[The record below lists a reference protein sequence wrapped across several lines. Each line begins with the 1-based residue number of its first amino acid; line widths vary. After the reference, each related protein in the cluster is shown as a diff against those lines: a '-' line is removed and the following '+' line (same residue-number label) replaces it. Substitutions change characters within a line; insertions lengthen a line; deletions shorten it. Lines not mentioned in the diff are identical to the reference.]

1 MMMGEVLVDDASS
14 AITEIHVAN
23 NTPKPPFSIEN
34 NVMKLYFSTTKGL
47 QDFSTRKQ
55 IQIILFNMI

>member
-1 MMMGEVLVDDASS
+1 MMMGEVSVDDTSS

-34 NVMKLYFSTTKGL
+34 NVMKLYFSTTNL
-47 QDFSTRKQ
+47 QY
-55 IQIILFNMI
+55 